1 MGDNR
6 AARQVMNYL
15 ALIETRQVL
24 QTPKTIGQMPKH
36 HVRLSPIVL
45 TFYYARLRKDRELME
60 TLQRHFAGKVAEPIR
75 ANVRLSEAPSHQ
87 MTICEVERVVNGD

>member
-1 MGDNR
+1 VSRLSSR
-6 AARQVMNYL
+6 ADA
-15 ALIETRQVL
+15 E
-24 QTPKTIGQMPKH
+24 KTSSTGAFRTFK
-36 HVRLSPIVL
+36 RCFSPIVL